1 MAPGKRMEQAPSKTD
16 MDRTED
22 QGQRSGR
29 PFLYTI
35 PTTGERPMTFA
46 AQGLPEGL
54 VLEAAEAASAKK
66 AERIV
71 ILDVSGLLKI
81 TDYFLICSGNTD
93 RQVRTIADEV
103 ERQLAAHKV
112 KPYRRE
118 GQREGTWILL
128 DYVDFV
134 VHVFRKEERDY
145 YELERLWSDAP
156 KIPFE
161 EESIEPAAAEAT

>member
-1 MAPGKRMEQAPSKTD
+1 MA
-16 MDRTED
+16 
-22 QGQRSGR
+22 
-29 PFLYTI
+29 
-35 PTTGERPMTFA
+35 TGSTLA
-46 AQGLPEGL
+46 
-54 VLEAAEAASAKK
+54 LEAATAASTKK

-71 ILDVSGLLKI
+71 VLDVSKQLVI
-81 TDYFLICSGNTD
+81 TDHFVICSGNTD

-103 ERQLAAHKV
+103 ELQLRENHRV

-145 YELERLWSDAP
+145 YELERLWSDAE

>member
-1 MAPGKRMEQAPSKTD
+1 M
-16 MDRTED
+16 
-22 QGQRSGR
+22 
-29 PFLYTI
+29 
-35 PTTGERPMTFA
+35 TTGSTLALQA
-46 AQGLPEGL
+46 AT
-54 VLEAAEAASAKK
+54 AASAKK

-71 ILDVSGLLKI
+71 ILDVSKQLVI
-81 TDYFLICSGNTD
+81 TDHFVICSGATD

-103 ERQLAAHKV
+103 EKQLQEKHQV

-118 GQREGTWILL
+118 GQREGTWVLL

-161 EESIEPAAAEAT
+161 EESIEPAAAKAT